1 MIALRRILCSKAVS
15 SHKKHTE
22 EKCKS
27 ASKILNL
34 LRRNLH
40 FAPPSVK
47 AKAYFACVRPILE
60 YGNICW
66 SPTSAKSNKCIEM
79 IQHTAAKFVTNSYPK
94 KGHYEQ
100 FSITKLLNDLQ
111 WTTLE
116 ERRKHAKLSMVYKIL
131 NSHVKLPS
139 NTLPRVKNTRSP
151 RSCNQVYVGLKNQLV
166 ERKSSL
172 IPTRETFYYSAPT
185 LWNNMVSP
193 EQAVAPSIDA
203 FKEHFLR

>member
-1 MIALRRILCSKAVS
+1 MSLQNDLTKIEEWS
-15 SHKKHTE
+15 SIWGMKFNTDKCVVMTISNKRNPSLNNYYLNNVCLSREDNIKYLGVYIDNKLTFKKHTE

-66 SPTSAKSNKCIEM
+66 SPTSAKSLKCIEM
-79 IQHTAAKFVTNSYPK
+79 IQHTAAKFVTNTYPK

-111 WTTLE
+111 
-116 ERRKHAKLSMVYKIL
+116 
-131 NSHVKLPS
+131 
-139 NTLPRVKNTRSP
+139 
-151 RSCNQVYVGLKNQLV
+151 
-166 ERKSSL
+166 
-172 IPTRETFYYSAPT
+172 
-185 LWNNMVSP
+185 
-193 EQAVAPSIDA
+193 
-203 FKEHFLR
+203 